1 MAHRSSDAIKPFR
14 SRPAA
19 AENLLD
25 LFLDKVLESLS
36 NQDLRFDFA
45 QRTIRNRQM
54 TKEVSGRPSSLAFG
68 DI

>member
-1 MAHRSSDAIKPFR
+1 
-14 SRPAA
+14 
-19 AENLLD
+19 LLD

-45 QRTIRNRQM
+45 QRTIRNGQV